1 MWFLYMLSWVATVLQ
16 ICFVTLAIAAGL
28 YYLAELVEEYSVMTA
43 KVIRWMVII
52 TLLTYIGL
60 FLFEDLPPLMVGC
73 GILAQISHLA
83 LLSSF
88 PYFAVTSPSFLF
100 AVVMVLVNHYLAFQH
115 FGENYYPFSEVMAY
129 FSICMWLVPFTFF
142 VSLSANENV
151 LPTFAE
157 RRPLLS
163 EDNDL
168 VSNYFSK
175 KEKKY
180 GLLSV
185 FNSMKDTLT
194 PAKKS
199 SKSFWFCTI
208 CFSAFTRVITV
219 WLSNYHRDIK
229 LSYHFSL
236 LGMQFQLVCCL
247 PANMNQRTTRA
258 TTGDL

>member
-28 YYLAELVEEYSVMTA
+28 YYLAELVEEYTVMTA
-43 KVIRWMVII
+43 KVIRWMII
-52 TLLTYIGL
+52 LVLLTYGGL
-60 FLFEDLPPLMVGC
+60 FLFEDIPPIMLVC
-73 GILAQISHLA
+73 GMLAQVSHLA

-88 PYFAVTSPSFLF
+88 PFFVISSPSFVL
-100 AVVMVLVNHYLAFQH
+100 AVIMVIVNHYLAFQH
-115 FGENYYPFSEVMAY
+115 FGNHYYPFSEVMAY

-151 LPTFAE
+151 LPTVTE

-163 EDNDL
+163 EDNDV

-185 FNSMKDTLT
+185 FNSIKDTVT
-194 PAKKS
+194 PSKKTN
-199 SKSFWFCTI
+199 K
-208 CFSAFTRVITV
+208 AF
-219 WLSNYHRDIK
+219 
-229 LSYHFSL
+229 
-236 LGMQFQLVCCL
+236 
-247 PANMNQRTTRA
+247 
-258 TTGDL
+258 